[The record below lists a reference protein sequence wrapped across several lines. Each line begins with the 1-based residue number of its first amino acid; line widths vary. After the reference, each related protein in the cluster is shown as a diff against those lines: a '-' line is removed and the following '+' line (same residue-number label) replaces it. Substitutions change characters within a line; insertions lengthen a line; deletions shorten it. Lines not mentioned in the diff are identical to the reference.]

1 MTTELELKEKLN
13 RVFTVEQSGVLATV
27 IHDTYNYSVR
37 VSDFRELKEVV
48 GELAEAQ
55 KRTETSVDV
64 LTKRMD
70 ELAVAQ
76 KRTETSVDAL
86 TKRMDE
92 LAVAQKRTETSVD
105 VLTKR
110 MDDLAML
117 MKEGF
122 QKVNEQITALGS
134 RWGIMN
140 EKTFRRTVQALLSR
154 AGYTVSKGIYGDREV
169 DVVIKNGEHILLEI
183 TSAAVKKDVRNL
195 TRSAE
200 DYFEKTGIEPKLMIS
215 AIYIPP
221 TVMREITD
229 SPRRI
234 EIFTYEDD

>member
-55 KRTETSVDV
+55 KRTETSVD
-64 LTKRMD
+64 
-70 ELAVAQ
+70 
-76 KRTETSVDAL
+76 AL
-86 TKRMDE
+86 TKRI
-92 LAVAQKRTETSVD
+92 
-105 VLTKR
+105 
-110 MDDLAML
+110 DDLAML

-134 RWGIMN
+134 RWEIMN
-140 EKTFRRTVQALLSR
+140 EKAFRRTVQALLSR